1 LKQVVGRRLDMLQT
15 PDGRHIPG
23 EFFPHV
29 IKDFAAVRR
38 FQVVQEDDETI
49 QLRLV
54 VGAGWNEA
62 GQSALEQQVR
72 NVVGAAVQLEIAVVD
87 EIPLT
92 AAGKHRVVIR
102 KQASTDGN
110 RTGSP
115 VTAG

>member
-1 LKQVVGRRLDMLQT
+1 MLET

-29 IKDFAAVRR
+29 IKDFGAVRR
-38 FQVVQEDDETI
+38 FQVVQELDGSI

-54 VGAGWNEA
+54 VGDGWNEA
-62 GQSALEQQVR
+62 ARQKLEQQVR
-72 NVVGAAVQLEIAVVD
+72 NVVGDAAQFEIAVVD

-92 AAGKHRVVIR
+92 AAGKRRVVIR
-102 KQASTDGN
+102 RQAPDETIHK
-110 RTGSP
+110 GSL